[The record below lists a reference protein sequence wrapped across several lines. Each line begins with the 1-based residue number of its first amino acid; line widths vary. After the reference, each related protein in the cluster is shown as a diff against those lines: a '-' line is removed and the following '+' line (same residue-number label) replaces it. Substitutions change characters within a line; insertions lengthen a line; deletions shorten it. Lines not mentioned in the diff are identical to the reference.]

1 MAVFHFNLK
10 SFEIDGKKVIEKRGL
25 DNSGM
30 AQQFIDSEVLRL
42 CDPYVPKDTGALIDS
57 GIINTQIGS
66 GKVKYRTP
74 YARRWYYMP
83 ADFDGSPQRG
93 NYWFERMKAQ
103 GGKDTILREVRRMAR
118 GKGNG

>member
-1 MAVFHFNLK
+1 MTVFHFNLK
-10 SFEIDGKKVIEKRGL
+10 SFEIDGKKVIKKRGL

-42 CDPYVPKDTGALIDS
+42 CDPYVPKDTGALIQS
-57 GIINTQIGS
+57 GIINTKIGS
-66 GKVKYRTP
+66 GKLCYRTP

-83 ADFDGSPQRG
+83 ADFQDAPMRG

-103 GGKDTILREVRRMAR
+103 GGKDKILRGIRRIT
-118 GKGNG
+118 GGNG

>member
-1 MAVFHFNLK
+1 MSEVFCFSLK
-10 SFEIDGKKVIEKRGL
+10 SVDIKPKEVAESRGI
-25 DNSGM
+25 NEGGTV
-30 AQQFIDSEVLRL
+30 QQFIDSEVLRL

-83 ADFDGSPQRG
+83 ADFQDAPMRG

-103 GGKDTILREVRRMAR
+103 GGKDKIIR
-118 GKGNG
+118 GIKRITGGNG